1 MKTIRYWIALPILL
15 SLSVMAIWGTAHFG
29 PIGKPSQQ
37 ALECQS
43 VRELIIAQE
52 VEGKAAWTQYR
63 KLVDEY
69 LSLAV
74 DSQER
79 IPLVENMASAVI
91 VVLGHDLTIYKE
103 LEKFPKCVLR
113 SKREQ
118 IPSLVEETQAAINF
132 LSGSTAIDGTYFDP
146 KAGSW
151 NATYYEEFL
160 TAQDFLIGTSKEP
173 SGTADL

>member
-1 MKTIRYWIALPILL
+1 MKTIRYWLALPILL
-15 SLSVMAIWGTAHFG
+15 LLSTFAVWGTLHFG

-43 VRELIIAQE
+43 VRELVVAQE
-52 VEGKAAWTQYR
+52 VDGKAAWTQYR
-63 KLVDEY
+63 KLVDKY
-69 LSLAV
+69 LSIAP
-74 DSQER
+74 DSPER
-79 IPLVENMASAVI
+79 IPLVEDMASSVI

-118 IPSLVEETQAAINF
+118 IPGLIEETQAAINF
-132 LSGSTAIDGTYFDP
+132 LSGNTPIDGTYFDP
-146 KAGSW
+146 KMGSW

-160 TAQDFLIGTSKEP
+160 SAQEFLIGTPKEQN
-173 SGTADL
+173 GTADL